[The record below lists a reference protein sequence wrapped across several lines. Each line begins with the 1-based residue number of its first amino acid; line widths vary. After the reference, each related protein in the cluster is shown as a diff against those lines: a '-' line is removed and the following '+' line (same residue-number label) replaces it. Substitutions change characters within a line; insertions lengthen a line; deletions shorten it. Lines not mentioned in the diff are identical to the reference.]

1 MHNWFP
7 VTRGHYK
14 ESSVIGMGWGQWRTR
29 SVSLT
34 KVSHSPDHDPH
45 TYHTHTRT
53 RTCPSRRVASSVS
66 SSRTYS
72 YTIFHELDLSLHT
85 FSSSYLFLFLAPFI
99 ILIILSLI
107 FLIHRLLPN
116 PTILH
121 PLFPSSPIYTAPPS
135 THNLSLTPLL
145 TLYSS
150 SLFILPVRL
159 LSLLFVLTSTNS
171 EVQRFLRSPAAVT
184 YQIQPWRLLVEIQP
198 AQICASYK

>member
-1 MHNWFP
+1 
-7 VTRGHYK
+7 
-14 ESSVIGMGWGQWRTR
+14 MGWGQWRTR

-72 YTIFHELDLSLHT
+72 YTILHELDLSLNT
-85 FSSSYLFLFLAPFI
+85 FSSSYLFLFLVPFI

-121 PLFPSSPIYTAPPS
+121 PLFPSSPIYTDPTL
-135 THNLSLTPLL
+135 THNLSLTSLL

-150 SLFILPVRL
+150 SSFILPIRL
-159 LSLLFVLTSTNS
+159 LSLLFVLTSTNNVFRGS
-171 EVQRFLRSPAAVT
+171 YGVLPLWHQNTTLAFTRQNSTFSDMCFIQMKVIEFLT
-184 YQIQPWRLLVEIQP
+184 YQI
-198 AQICASYK
+198 KN